1 MKMLPCEKKLLHE
14 PALFGFHLRFPRS
27 IHSLS
32 FFLHLSTQ
40 THSAN
45 KNQQILVD
53 GQWRMHPIKTIGMVL
68 DQFIGIFTTNSMRF
82 KLTVLFL
89 VGGHL
94 ILEKVT
100 VRSLN
105 HPKKVTKNC
114 QIAFEMVPF
123 QVTFVHF
130 QGGVGVV
137 ESDQSPLTWE
147 IRKNNTTFCM
157 VQSAVFHPQISWENW
172 GESRM
177 AGCCAWELMTLA
189 FVRTK
194 KCQICRWTGVWF
206 FIPMSWWN
214 SEISSL
220 KSRLSLKMAKLETF
234 DKDSLN
240 KIQHLLTGSVGVMR
254 LFGKL
259 PWT

>member
-1 MKMLPCEKKLLHE
+1 MVNASSFRGHFAGSYVSWQECRPFKTTIGRWKCSLAKRNSFMNQPFLGSTFVFPGVYIPC
-14 PALFGFHLRFPRS
+14 RF
-27 IHSLS
+27 
-32 FFLHLSTQ
+32 FFLRLSTQ

-130 QGGVGVV
+130 QGG
-137 ESDQSPLTWE
+137 
-147 IRKNNTTFCM
+147 
-157 VQSAVFHPQISWENW
+157 W
-172 GESRM
+172 G
-177 AGCCAWELMTLA
+177 
-189 FVRTK
+189 
-194 KCQICRWTGVWF
+194 
-206 FIPMSWWN
+206 
-214 SEISSL
+214 
-220 KSRLSLKMAKLETF
+220 
-234 DKDSLN
+234 
-240 KIQHLLTGSVGVMR
+240 
-254 LFGKL
+254 
-259 PWT
+259 

>member
-1 MKMLPCEKKLLHE
+1 MHLHSGAILQAAMLVDKSADPLKLQLE
-14 PALFGFHLRFPRS
+14 DENAPLRKETPSWTSPFWVPPS
-27 IHSLS
+27 FSQEYTFLVV

-130 QGGVGVV
+130 QGG
-137 ESDQSPLTWE
+137 
-147 IRKNNTTFCM
+147 
-157 VQSAVFHPQISWENW
+157 W
-172 GESRM
+172 G
-177 AGCCAWELMTLA
+177 
-189 FVRTK
+189 
-194 KCQICRWTGVWF
+194 
-206 FIPMSWWN
+206 
-214 SEISSL
+214 
-220 KSRLSLKMAKLETF
+220 
-234 DKDSLN
+234 
-240 KIQHLLTGSVGVMR
+240 
-254 LFGKL
+254 
-259 PWT
+259 

>member
-1 MKMLPCEKKLLHE
+1 MNMLPCENKLLYE

-27 IHSLS
+27 IHSLCR
-32 FFLHLSTQ
+32 FFD
-40 THSAN
+40 
-45 KNQQILVD
+45 ILVHRPTV
-53 GQWRMHPIKTIGMVL
+53 QTKINRYWSTVNEECIPSKQL
-68 DQFIGIFTTNSMRF
+68 EWSWDQFIGIFTTNSTWF
-82 KLTVLFL
+82 KLTVLFP
-89 VGGHL
+89 VGGYL

-114 QIAFEMVPF
+114 QLAFEMVPF

-137 ESDQSPLTWE
+137 ESDQSPFTWE
-147 IRKNNTTFCM
+147 IRKNNTTFRM
-157 VQSAVFHPQISWENW
+157 VQSAAFHPQISWENW
-172 GESRM
+172 GESRI

-194 KCQICRWTGVWF
+194 KCQICGWTGVWF
-206 FIPMSWWN
+206 FIRMSWWN

-220 KSRLSLKMAKLETF
+220 KSRLSLKLAKLESFTW
-234 DKDSLN
+234 L
-240 KIQHLLTGSVGVMR
+240 G
-254 LFGKL
+254 
-259 PWT
+259 